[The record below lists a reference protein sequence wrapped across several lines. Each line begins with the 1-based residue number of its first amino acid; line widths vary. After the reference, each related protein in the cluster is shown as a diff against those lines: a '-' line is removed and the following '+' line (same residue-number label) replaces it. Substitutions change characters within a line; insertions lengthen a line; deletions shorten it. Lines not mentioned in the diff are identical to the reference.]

1 LTIIRGTNNDW
12 PNVGRNVSSAM
23 YKIIFDREC
32 DLIDEAME
40 RKERSMQVVAV
51 SQSEDLLAVILANP
65 LMIDAYRAGVP
76 RNGAR
81 GAASIE

>member
-1 LTIIRGTNNDW
+1 MKRWNGKSD
-12 PNVGRNVSSAM
+12 
-23 YKIIFDREC
+23 
-32 DLIDEAME
+32 
-40 RKERSMQVVAV
+40 SMQVAAV

-65 LMIDAYRAGVP
+65 RMIDAYRGGVP

>member
-1 LTIIRGTNNDW
+1 MKRWNGKSD
-12 PNVGRNVSSAM
+12 
-23 YKIIFDREC
+23 
-32 DLIDEAME
+32 
-40 RKERSMQVVAV
+40 SMQVVAV